1 LIGKLGRVTSL
12 GGSTSLL
19 IACTVQLVSPYNAEL
34 ALRASSMQSEVAAW
48 DLTMHSGAG
57 TFSDDPRNP
66 SVSATLNKWRGEA
79 DAMLT
84 LAISNDPGVI
94 NCSEAMRVASGAIE
108 TSIPA
113 GLRTPAQSAGT
124 SGASAV
130 TPSGCEAELV
140 ADVSTDIDD
149 IERALKYCRLD
160 WVPDAYFGDLGQNR
174 SVAPKPPAAPTA
186 EIQDTLKKHCVAE
199 FTVASNMPVDA
210 AGARH
215 GRAVSTLLTTL
226 QAIVYIETRKKAA
239 AQSK

>member
-1 LIGKLGRVTSL
+1 VLGELGRLAFL
-12 GGSTSLL
+12 GIATGMI
-19 IACTVQLVSPYNAEL
+19 IACTVQLVAPYNAEL
-34 ALRASSMQSEVAAW
+34 TQRASSMQSEVAAW
-48 DLTMHSGAG
+48 DLTMHGGAG
-57 TFSDDPRNP
+57 TTGDDPRNP

-94 NCSEAMRVASGAIE
+94 NCSEAIRVASGAIQ
-108 TSIPA
+108 TTVPA
-113 GLRTPAQSAGT
+113 RLRSPAQSDGT
-124 SGASAV
+124 SGTSAAS
-130 TPSGCEAELV
+130 PSGCEAELV
-140 ADVSTDIDD
+140 ADISTGIDD
-149 IERALKYCRLD
+149 IERALKYCHLD

-186 EIQDTLKKHCVAE
+186 ETQDTLKKHCIAE

-215 GRAVSTLLTTL
+215 GRAVSALLTTL